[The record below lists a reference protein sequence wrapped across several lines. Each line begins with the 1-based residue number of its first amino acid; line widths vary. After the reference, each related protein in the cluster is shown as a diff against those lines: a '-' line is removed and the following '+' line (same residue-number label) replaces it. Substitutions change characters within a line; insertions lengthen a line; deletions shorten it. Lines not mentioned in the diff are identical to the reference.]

1 MKIKQLKK
9 KEENYNSGQ
18 LKIKFIT
25 YINTYAHAYI
35 NMYTLK
41 SNNIIE
47 KKNYYYYNS
56 LE

>member
-47 KKNYYYYNS
+47 KKNIIIIIV
-56 LE
+56 

>member
-47 KKNYYYYNS
+47 KK
-56 LE
+56 LLLL